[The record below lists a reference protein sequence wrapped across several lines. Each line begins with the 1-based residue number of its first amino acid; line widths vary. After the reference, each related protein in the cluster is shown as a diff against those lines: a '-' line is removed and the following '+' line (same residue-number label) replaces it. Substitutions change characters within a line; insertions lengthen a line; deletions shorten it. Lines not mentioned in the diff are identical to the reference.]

1 MTRSA
6 LYPGSFDPVT
16 NGHVDVIS
24 RAARLFDR
32 LVLAVGVHHGKKS
45 LFSLEEKTFHLDTI
59 AAPIS
64 METGCK
70 IEIVSFAGLV
80 VEAMKSHE
88 TKVMV
93 RGLRD
98 TTDFEYEMQLA
109 GMNAEMSPGSDTIF
123 LPASPNVRHIASSL
137 VKQISTMQGDIAR
150 FVPHCVLKDMQAKN
164 SQ

>member
-16 NGHVDVIS
+16 NGHVDLVS

-32 LVLAVGVHHGKKS
+32 LVLAIGVHHGKKS
-45 LFSLEEKTFHLDTI
+45 LFSLEEKTNHLDVI

-64 METGCK
+64 RETGCV
-70 IEIVSFAGLV
+70 IEIISFSGLV

-123 LPASPNVRHIASSL
+123 LPASPSVRHIASSL
-137 VKQISTMQGDIAR
+137 VKQISTMQGDISR